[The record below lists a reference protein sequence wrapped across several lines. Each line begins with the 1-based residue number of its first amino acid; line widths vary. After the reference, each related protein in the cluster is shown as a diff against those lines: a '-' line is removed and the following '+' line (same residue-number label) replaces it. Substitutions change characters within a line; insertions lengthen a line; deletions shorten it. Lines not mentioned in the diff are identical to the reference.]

1 MYVHIIVEC
10 TVYLIYRPEAD
21 GVILKG
27 QRILWAFVLFILRL
41 LPVLMQLY
49 EIIEREPYAFH
60 LVSHNGNPPI
70 PPPPTLPP
78 MKKWT
83 MKFTVL

>member
-1 MYVHIIVEC
+1 MHIIVEC

-27 QRILWAFVLFILRL
+27 QRILWVFALFILRL

-49 EIIEREPYAFH
+49 EII
-60 LVSHNGNPPI
+60 
-70 PPPPTLPP
+70 
-78 MKKWT
+78 
-83 MKFTVL
+83 